1 MCIRDRNDSEALII
15 NNRREKKVIT
25 VELSSDEKIVYS
37 QLGINP
43 LIKLGKEYLSSNHV
57 VRLEEINNKEKQ
69 ITSEHNEKS
78 NNKASS
84 KKANKKTS
92 NSFSREEVEGDD
104 PKEVNPGNKLP
115 KLIDENQE
123 IEITDEIDNSRR
135 KRRRSSAII
144 E

>member
-1 MCIRDRNDSEALII
+1 M
-15 NNRREKKVIT
+15 
-25 VELSSDEKIVYS
+25 
-37 QLGINP
+37 
-43 LIKLGKEYLSSNHV
+43 
-57 VRLEEINNKEKQ
+57 NNKEKQ

-84 KKANKKTS
+84 KKANKKNS
-92 NSFSREEVEGDD
+92 NSHSREEVVIDN
-104 PKEVNPGNKLP
+104 PKEVKPGNKLP
-115 KLIDENQE
+115 KITNDNQE

>member
-1 MCIRDRNDSEALII
+1 M
-15 NNRREKKVIT
+15 
-25 VELSSDEKIVYS
+25 
-37 QLGINP
+37 
-43 LIKLGKEYLSSNHV
+43 
-57 VRLEEINNKEKQ
+57 RLEDINNKEKQ

-92 NSFSREEVEGDD
+92 NSYSREEVIVDE

-115 KLIDENQE
+115 KITDENQE